1 MTRTIWGMLCLS
13 LAASI
18 WGGMY
23 VASKY
28 VLDYLPPF
36 TLLWLRYAIAVLVL
50 GVTMIATKRHRV
62 EKGDWRLFAGIG
74 FVGYFLSVGTQF
86 IGTKLSD
93 AHTGSL
99 ITATTPVFVLLFA
112 RLWLKEALTVRKLV
126 ALVVAFIGIVI
137 VIGRDAQGESS
148 LAGSLFLVVAAATWA
163 LLSVLAKRGADRY
176 PPLTITTYALLWA
189 VLFTLPA
196 MLWELSVAAV
206 SPTVWTNP
214 YILWGVLYLGL
225 VSTAAAFFLW
235 NKGMALM
242 DAGTGAFFL
251 FLQPVVGSFLGWLL
265 LGESL
270 TLPFFLG
277 GLLIA
282 AGVLIVGTAR

>member
-28 VLDYLPPF
+28 VLDYIPPF

-50 GVTMIATKRHRV
+50 AVPMFATNRHRV

-74 FVGYFLSVGTQF
+74 LIGYFLSVGAQF

-126 ALVVAFIGIVI
+126 ALVFAFIGIVI
-137 VIGRDAQGESS
+137 VIGRDAQGEGS

-163 LLSVLAKRGADRY
+163 LLSVFAKRGAERY
-176 PPLTITTYALLWA
+176 PPLTITTYALMWA

-196 MLWELSVAAV
+196 MLWELASAAV

-214 YILWGVLYLGL
+214 YIFWGVLYLGL

-242 DAGTGAFFL
+242 DAGAGAFFL

-270 TLPFFLG
+270 TLHFFLG

-282 AGVLIVGTAR
+282 VGVLIVGTAR